1 MRCPCPKRREGRL
14 AGTQMTC
21 VCANT
26 TGPVG
31 GAACDARARKD
42 RKAGQQGRKQIAAPQ
57 TPQGLYSGKHALCG
71 RHGLTAPI
79 ISLNTFS
86 RYEQGHNLCWDTCV
100 CDAEMRLG
108 CKHALNLL
116 IGVWAANWERIGV
129 LAANWRSG
137 CKLAIGSELAF
148 GLLTGSELAFW
159 LQIGVWAANRNRQR
173 AGVLA
178 ANLQRIG
185 VLAANLQRTGV
196 LAANWRLGCKP
207 AIGSELA
214 FGLQMS

>member
-1 MRCPCPKRREGRL
+1 MRCPCPKGPKGRS
-14 AGTQMTC
+14 AGTQTNC
-21 VCANT
+21 GTANT
-26 TGPVG
+26 AGPVLG
-31 GAACDARARKD
+31 EACVVR
-42 RKAGQQGRKQIAAPQ
+42 Q
-57 TPQGLYSGKHALCG
+57 TWPYS
-71 RHGLTAPI
+71 PNN
-79 ISLNTFS
+79 SLNTFS